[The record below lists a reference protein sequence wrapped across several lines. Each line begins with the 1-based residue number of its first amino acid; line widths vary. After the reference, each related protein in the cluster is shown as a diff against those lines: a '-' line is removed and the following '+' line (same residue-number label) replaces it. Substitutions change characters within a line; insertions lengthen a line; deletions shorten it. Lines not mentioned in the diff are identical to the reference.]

1 MLAQLQCQPLREVGL
16 WATGLSFGDCICSDN
31 FSFVIVS
38 RDILVA
44 RLHIILITFAL
55 TTVEFHPKS
64 IFFFIITTIT
74 LALTILVFS
83 NIVPWAIKDHPSKA
97 IKLSIVLILLY
108 FILYLKELIIT
119 NISNDLA
126 VFNYSITR
134 VE

>member
-16 WATGLSFGDCICSDN
+16 GATGLSFGDCICSDN
-31 FSFVIVS
+31 LSFIIVS

-44 RLHIILITFAL
+44 RLHVILITFAL
-55 TTVEFHPKS
+55 TIEFHPKS
-64 IFFFIITTIT
+64 VFFFIITTIT

-97 IKLSIVLILLY
+97 IKLSIVLVLLY
-108 FILYLKELIIT
+108 FILYLEELIIT

-126 VFNYSITR
+126 VFNYGITR